1 MAPGVVL
8 LSAIA
13 TITNLWTTLL
23 VARGP
28 KKKLL
33 QILRCMTV
41 SQITDEGNPFPSR
54 VQNMHVSFGGGVW
67 SVLTEHFLAK
77 SASSRDCGL
86 RLVGYRF
93 RRVLGGAL
101 RAGRVLMTAL
111 SVGSSETEVDSR
123 RVSWTHSSAT
133 SRRYSVRW
141 PY

>member
-41 SQITDEGNPFPSR
+41 SQITDEGSPFPSR

-67 SVLTEHFLAK
+67 SVLTEHFLAALHHVTAGFVWWDI
-77 SASSRDCGL
+77 ASGACW
-86 RLVGYRF
+86 VGR
-93 RRVLGGAL
+93 
-101 RAGRVLMTAL
+101 
-111 SVGSSETEVDSR
+111 SVPDAFS
-123 RVSWTHSSAT
+123 
-133 SRRYSVRW
+133 
-141 PY
+141 